1 MMGQEETIRLLQEC
15 DAGVQM
21 GIASIQEVLPYVKE
35 EKFRQLLLG
44 CRDKHEKLQEEIRQ
58 KLEVNRDE
66 RKEPNL
72 MAKGMFWM
80 KTKGK
85 LVLDESDAT
94 IADLMTDGC
103 NMGIK
108 SLHRCLNQYAEAD
121 EYRRKTYGGYSFVSV
136 KVRRCFI
143 TSEQGM
149 RHRFFVSGQFSSRK

>member
-66 RKEPNL
+66 KKEPNL

-80 KTKGK
+80 SRFASSGEPFQAPFEYLIRLMPGYGMCENTISA
-85 LVLDESDAT
+85 VLIS
-94 IADLMTDGC
+94 
-103 NMGIK
+103 
-108 SLHRCLNQYAEAD
+108 
-121 EYRRKTYGGYSFVSV
+121 
-136 KVRRCFI
+136 
-143 TSEQGM
+143 
-149 RHRFFVSGQFSSRK
+149 SGNS

>member
-44 CRDKHEKLQEEIRQ
+44 CRDKHEKLQ
-58 KLEVNRDE
+58 VNRDE

-72 MAKGMFWM
+72 MAKGIFWM

-121 EYRRKTYGGYSFVSV
+121 EKAKDIAKRLINIEEKLTVDIRSYL
-136 KVRRCFI
+136 
-143 TSEQGM
+143 
-149 RHRFFVSGQFSSRK
+149 

>member
-44 CRDKHEKLQEEIRQ
+44 CRDKHEKLQEEIRR
-58 KLEVNRDE
+58 KLEANGDE
-66 RKEPNL
+66 GKEPNL
-72 MAKGMFWM
+72 M
-80 KTKGK
+80 
-85 LVLDESDAT
+85 AT

-121 EYRRKTYGGYSFVSV
+121 EKAKDIAKRLINIEEKLTVDIRSYL
-136 KVRRCFI
+136 
-143 TSEQGM
+143 
-149 RHRFFVSGQFSSRK
+149 

>member
-72 MAKGMFWM
+72 MAKGIFWM

-121 EYRRKTYGGYSFVSV
+121 EKAKDIAKRLINIEEKLTVAIRFGPGLMPIIF
-136 KVRRCFI
+136 CFLSYTI
-143 TSEQGM
+143 
-149 RHRFFVSGQFSSRK
+149 

>member
-44 CRDKHEKLQEEIRQ
+44 CRDKHE

-121 EYRRKTYGGYSFVSV
+121 EKAKDIAKRLINIEEKLTVDIRSYL
-136 KVRRCFI
+136 
-143 TSEQGM
+143 
-149 RHRFFVSGQFSSRK
+149 

>member
-72 MAKGMFWM
+72 MAKGIFWM

-103 NMGIK
+103 NRILPNG
-108 SLHRCLNQYAEAD
+108 
-121 EYRRKTYGGYSFVSV
+121 
-136 KVRRCFI
+136 
-143 TSEQGM
+143 
-149 RHRFFVSGQFSSRK
+149 

>member
-44 CRDKHEKLQEEIRQ
+44 CRDKHEKLQEEIRR
-58 KLEVNRDE
+58 KLEANGDE
-66 RKEPNL
+66 GKEPNL
-72 MAKGMFWM
+72 MAKGMSWM

-85 LVLDESDAT
+85 LVMDESDAT
-94 IADLMTDGC
+94 IADLMSDGC

-121 EYRRKTYGGYSFVSV
+121 EKAKDIAKRLINIEEKLTVDIRSYL
-136 KVRRCFI
+136 
-143 TSEQGM
+143 
-149 RHRFFVSGQFSSRK
+149 

>member
-94 IADLMTDGC
+94 IAELMTDGC
-103 NMGIK
+103 NM
-108 SLHRCLNQYAEAD
+108 
-121 EYRRKTYGGYSFVSV
+121 
-136 KVRRCFI
+136 
-143 TSEQGM
+143 
-149 RHRFFVSGQFSSRK
+149 

>member
-44 CRDKHEKLQEEIRQ
+44 CRDKHEKLQEEIWR
-58 KLEVNRDE
+58 KLEANGDE
-66 RKEPNL
+66 GKEPNL
-72 MAKGMFWM
+72 MAKGMSWM

-85 LVLDESDAT
+85 LVMDESDAT

-103 NMGIK
+103 NMGTK

-121 EYRRKTYGGYSFVSV
+121 EKAKDIAKRLINIEEKLTVDIRSYL
-136 KVRRCFI
+136 
-143 TSEQGM
+143 
-149 RHRFFVSGQFSSRK
+149 

>member
-44 CRDKHEKLQEEIRQ
+44 CRDKHEKLQEEIRR
-58 KLEVNRDE
+58 KLEANGDE
-66 RKEPNL
+66 GKEPNL
-72 MAKGMFWM
+72 MAKGMSWM

-85 LVLDESDAT
+85 LVMDESDAT

-103 NMGIK
+103 NMGTK
-108 SLHRCLNQYAEAD
+108 SLRRCLNQYAEAD
-121 EYRRKTYGGYSFVSV
+121 EKAKDIAKRLINIEEKLVVDIRSYL
-136 KVRRCFI
+136 
-143 TSEQGM
+143 
-149 RHRFFVSGQFSSRK
+149 

>member
-1 MMGQEETIRLLQEC
+1 MMGQEETTRLLQEC

-72 MAKGMFWM
+72 MAKGIFWM

-121 EYRRKTYGGYSFVSV
+121 EKAKDIAKRLINIEEKLTVDIRSYL
-136 KVRRCFI
+136 
-143 TSEQGM
+143 
-149 RHRFFVSGQFSSRK
+149 

>member
-85 LVLDESDAT
+85 LVLD
-94 IADLMTDGC
+94 
-103 NMGIK
+103 K

-121 EYRRKTYGGYSFVSV
+121 EKAKDIAKRLINIEEKLTVDIRSYL
-136 KVRRCFI
+136 
-143 TSEQGM
+143 
-149 RHRFFVSGQFSSRK
+149 

>member
-58 KLEVNRDE
+58 KLE
-66 RKEPNL
+66 
-72 MAKGMFWM
+72 
-80 KTKGK
+80 GK

-121 EYRRKTYGGYSFVSV
+121 EKAKDIAKRLINIEEKLTVDIRSYL
-136 KVRRCFI
+136 
-143 TSEQGM
+143 
-149 RHRFFVSGQFSSRK
+149 

>member
-1 MMGQEETIRLLQEC
+1 
-15 DAGVQM
+15 
-21 GIASIQEVLPYVKE
+21 
-35 EKFRQLLLG
+35 
-44 CRDKHEKLQEEIRQ
+44 
-58 KLEVNRDE
+58 
-66 RKEPNL
+66 

-121 EYRRKTYGGYSFVSV
+121 EKAKDIAKRLINIEEKLTVDIRSYLRK
-136 KVRRCFI
+136 
-143 TSEQGM
+143 
-149 RHRFFVSGQFSSRK
+149 